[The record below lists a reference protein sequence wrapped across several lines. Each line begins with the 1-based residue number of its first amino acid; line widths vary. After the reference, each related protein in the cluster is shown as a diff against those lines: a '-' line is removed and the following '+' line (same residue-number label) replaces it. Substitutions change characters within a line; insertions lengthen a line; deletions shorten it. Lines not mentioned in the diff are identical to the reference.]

1 MVMCTFSTMS
11 TTEIQGTVEQGFGT
25 VADAFAANF
34 TERGELGAAFAL
46 YVDGAAKVDIWA
58 GTADKRT
65 DRPWSED
72 TLQLVYSTTKGAAA
86 ICVARLVEAGRVSY
100 DEPVATYWPEFA
112 AGGKEAVTVGQM
124 MSHQAGLPY
133 ATAPLTFDDLMA
145 VTPVVDALA
154 AQEPVWAPGTR
165 HGYHALTYGWL
176 AGELVRRVDGR
187 RIGQYFADEVAAPL
201 GLDFWIGLPE
211 SEEPR
216 VARLE
221 AAPPPTDPEALAMMM
236 QIAGPGTM
244 GFNALFMSGVMMAGP
259 ADAFNSREVHATEM
273 PAANGI
279 TTARSLARMY
289 AATVGEVDGVR
300 LIDDATVASAR
311 AEAVDGPD
319 ACLVVSSR
327 FGMGFMLDGELTP
340 MLSPSSF
347 GHAGAGGSLGYA
359 DPDARVGYG
368 YVMNQM
374 AGGIAGDPRTV
385 ALNDA
390 VRSCL

>member
-1 MVMCTFSTMS
+1 MS
-11 TTEIQGTVEQGFGT
+11 TVLRMTQINGTVANGFGA
-25 VADAFAANF
+25 VADAFERNF
-34 TERGELGAAFAL
+34 AEFGELGAAFAL
-46 YVDGAAKVDIWA
+46 YVDGEAKVDIW
-58 GTADKRT
+58 GGVADKQIGRT
-65 DRPWSED
+65 WSDD
-72 TLQLVYSTTKGAAA
+72 TLQLVFSSTKGAAA
-86 ICVARLVEAGRVSY
+86 ICVARLVESGSISY
-100 DEPVATYWPEFA
+100 DDPVATYWPEFA
-112 AGGKEAVTVGQM
+112 ANGKEQITIGQM
-124 MSHQAGLPY
+124 MSHQAGLPFVD
-133 ATAPLTFDDLMA
+133 ATLSFDDLMA
-145 VTPVVDALA
+145 VTPIVDALA
-154 AQEPVWAPGTR
+154 DQQPLWEPGTR
-165 HGYHALTYGWL
+165 HGYHAVTYGWL

-187 RIGQYFADEVAAPL
+187 RIGQYFAEEIAAPL

-221 AAPPPTDPEALAMMM
+221 QAPPPTDPEAFALMM

-259 ADAFNSREVHATEM
+259 ADPFNSRAVHATEM

-289 AATVGEVDGVR
+289 AATVSEVDGIR
-300 LIDDATVASAR
+300 LIGDDSVATAR
-311 AEAVDGPD
+311 REAVNGPD
-319 ACLVVSSR
+319 ACLVLPTR
-327 FGMGFMLDGELTP
+327 FGMGFMLDGEFAP
-340 MLSPSSF
+340 MLSASSF

-359 DPDARVGYG
+359 DPDTKVGYG